1 MLHSLRWP
9 LDTVMLLKGDLLQ
22 NKYTLKIFIWASA
35 REQWPTPVS
44 MGARQIKDLQQ
55 VWLILTEYVASSMK
69 GKGKKWLQGD
79 ISKHKREICIFSP
92 QIFFLLSQHKQTSF
106 TLWGT

>member
-1 MLHSLRWP
+1 MLQSLRWP

-44 MGARQIKDLQQ
+44 VGARQIKDLQQ
-55 VWLILTEYVASSMK
+55 VWLILTEYVANSMK
-69 GKGKKWLQGD
+69 GKGEKMAT
-79 ISKHKREICIFSP
+79 R
-92 QIFFLLSQHKQTSF
+92 
-106 TLWGT
+106 

>member
-1 MLHSLRWP
+1 MLQSLRWP

-44 MGARQIKDLQQ
+44 VGARQIKDLQQ
-55 VWLILTEYVASSMK
+55 VWLILTEYVANSMK
-69 GKGKKWLQGD
+69 GKGEKNGYKVTFQNT
-79 ISKHKREICIFSP
+79 SEKYAS
-92 QIFFLLSQHKQTSF
+92 FLLKYYF
-106 TLWGT
+106 C